1 MHSDLIEMISFQIS
15 EIEKLF
21 EEYDS
26 FFQNMN
32 YDDPSVIDKTV
43 IGSIMHSFYN
53 GIENIF
59 EIIAKN
65 IDNFVPSG
73 NKTHKE
79 LLNNIHMDNEKR
91 SAIIDKE
98 TYDLL
103 MDYLGFRHFYR
114 HSYSFHLN
122 WEKLKP
128 LVVNLS
134 MTWNKAKE
142 QIKCFMDS
150 N

>member
-1 MHSDLIEMISFQIS
+1 MHDDIIEIILFQIS
-15 EIEKLF
+15 EIDKLF

-32 YDDPSVIDKTV
+32 YDDPSLIDKTV
-43 IGSIMHSFYN
+43 IGSILHSFYN

-59 EIIAKN
+59 ETISKN

-79 LLNNIHMDNEKR
+79 ILNNIYVGNEKR
-91 SAIIDKE
+91 TAIIDKE
-98 TYDLL
+98 TYNLL

-128 LVVNLS
+128 LVANLS

-142 QIKCFMDS
+142 QIKFFMDS